1 MPYFFARPRAPQRA
15 VEARVSS
22 AATCPICDSREW
34 TYLFSKAQCRLL
46 RCAGCDFVRVES
58 RTPPATGAH
67 VADGPTEYG
76 SHDNGRPGANAPST
90 EQFRRQALH
99 LAAASRPPAPATPL
113 RVGWVG
119 PGSDGLTQAASEA
132 GVHLSVLDA
141 NRLARQSPGA
151 AEVLELRTTHLVPTT
166 SRFDVCIVAIPLERL
181 ADPLSILQA
190 AHRLIHDDGIVLVTC
205 ESLIPSQPRFEDWPL
220 DRGTHY
226 FYNHNTA
233 TGLLFRCG
241 FGRIKTHELHGNS
254 SRRGATSKACFLT
267 ASKRYAEDPAAH
279 RNKLSIVMAVYN
291 EKPTFSR
298 VFEIVYAKKVAD
310 LDKEIIVVESNS
322 TDGSREDVLLIANR
336 PDVKVILEDRP
347 QGKGHAVRNGLTQ
360 ATGDFVII
368 QDADLEYDIE
378 DYDLLLDPLVHNRT
392 AFVLGTRHGPDGGGL
407 KMRHFEDQKLVGLIM
422 NLAHLFFTQ
431 LFNIVYRHHLADP
444 FTMFKV
450 FRRDCIDGLTFE
462 CNRFDFDW
470 ELMAKL
476 VRRGYTPVEIPIN
489 YISRSFSAGKKVSFF
504 RDPLT
509 WIRACFKY
517 RFVKV

>member
-1 MPYFFARPRAPQRA
+1 MPNFFARPQGSPRA
-15 VEARVSS
+15 VEARVGS
-22 AATCPICDSREW
+22 AATCPICDSRES
-34 TYLFSKAQCRLL
+34 TYLFSKARCRLL
-46 RCAGCDFVRVES
+46 RCAGCDFVRIER
-58 RTPPATGAH
+58 RTQQATGPH

-76 SHDNGRPGANAPST
+76 SSKSDRDGTTAPLT
-90 EQFRRQALH
+90 EQFSQQALRI
-99 LAAASRPPAPATPL
+99 AAASLPSAPATPL

-119 PGSDGLTQAASEA
+119 FGNDGLAPAASEA
-132 GVHLSVLDA
+132 GIHLSVLDVS
-141 NRLARQSPGA
+141 RLARQSPGT
-151 AEVLELRTTHLVPTT
+151 AEVLELRTTHVAPTT

-190 AHRLIHDDGIVLVTC
+190 AHRLIHDDGIVLVVC
-205 ESLIPSQPRFEDWPL
+205 ENLIPSRPRFEDWPL
-220 DRGTHY
+220 DRGTHN

-241 FGRIKTHELHGNS
+241 FGRIKTHELQGNS
-254 SRRGATSKACFLT
+254 SRRGATKACFLT
-267 ASKRYAEDPAAH
+267 ASKRYPEDPAAH
-279 RNKLSIVMAVYN
+279 RNRLSIVMAVYN
-291 EKPTFSR
+291 EKRTFSR
-298 VFEIVYAKKVAD
+298 VFELVHAKKVAD
-310 LDKEIIVVESNS
+310 LEKEIIVVESNS

-360 ATGDFVII
+360 AIGDFVII

-431 LFNIVYRHHLADP
+431 LFNTVYRQHLADP

-489 YISRSFSAGKKVSFF
+489 YISRPFSAGKKVSFF

-509 WIRACFKY
+509 WIKACFKY